1 MALQLTP
8 PTKAMF
14 RISVGLALVAI
25 AFYFL
30 GVFGVPL
37 PDYQPRIVHLAFWIA
52 ALAWLAMFTGVA
64 SKGI

>member
-1 MALQLTP
+1 MAPQLTP

-14 RISVGLALVAI
+14 RISVVLALVAI

-30 GVFGVPL
+30 GVFGVSP
-37 PDYQPRIVHLAFWIA
+37 PDYQPAMVHFAFWIG
-52 ALAWLAMFTGVA
+52 ALAWLAMFTGLA

>member
-1 MALQLTP
+1 
-8 PTKAMF
+8 MF